1 MFDSW
6 IVAIKLIECP
16 WVACWD
22 GQINFPSNSSENPLK
37 IIRKICMKKINRNQ
51 TKKHRNFPIDCSS
64 TKSSKKF
71 HSKGQIVSIEFLNFF
86 LSFIWLERE
95 LARTS
100 GKQLKSWIENWNWNW
115 WIGLSVDLK
124 EKMKSQKSS
133 FRINLLVN
141 SNGN

>member
-22 GQINFPSNSSENPLK
+22 CPINFPSNSSGNPLK
-37 IIRKICMKKINRNQ
+37 IFRKKLACWKWIETKIN
-51 TKKHRNFPIDCSS
+51 RNFPIDCISK
-64 TKSSKKF
+64 KSSKKF
-71 HSKGQIVSIEFLNFF
+71 HSKGQIVSLEFLDFF
-86 LSFIWLERE
+86 FSFVQLERE

-100 GKQLKSWIENWNWNW
+100 GKQLKSWIKNWNWNW
-115 WIGLSVDLK
+115 WIELGVDLK

>member
-16 WVACWD
+16 WVACRD
-22 GQINFPSNSSENPLK
+22 CQINFPSNSSENPLNYQ
-37 IIRKICMKKINRNQ
+37 KKFACWKLIE
-51 TKKHRNFPIDCSS
+51 TKKHHQNFPINCSS
-64 TKSSKKF
+64 KTSSKKF
-71 HSKGQIVSIEFLNFF
+71 HSKGQIVSLEFLNFF
-86 LSFIWLERE
+86 FRFIWLERE

-100 GKQLKSWIENWNWNW
+100 GKQLKSWIKNWNWNW
-115 WIGLSVDLK
+115 WIELGVDLK

-133 FRINLLVN
+133 FRINLFVN